1 MNERAT
7 LRRYLRTFEKL
18 VETQRNRFEA
28 AKENLTF
35 TQAAVA
41 ESKKAPKTAK
51 QLRELDN
58 AINNSL
64 KIARDTFE
72 GLQDLRDDL
81 QILRKKLSS
90 LSD

>member
-1 MNERAT
+1 MNERAA
-7 LRRYLRTFEKL
+7 LRRHLRTFEKL
-18 VETQRNRFEA
+18 VETQRKRFEA
-28 AKENLTF
+28 AEKILAL

-41 ESKKAPKTAK
+41 ESKKTPKTAK

-72 GLQDLRDDL
+72 GLQGLQGDL
-81 QILRKKLSS
+81 QMLRKQLSS
-90 LSD
+90 LAD